1 MGLSKVVLLRLPK
14 KYLSGS
20 IAMVPSMT
28 TAKVSRPS
36 VPIMHTA
43 KGLGDGASMVSNT
56 KWKLTY

>member
-1 MGLSKVVLLRLPK
+1 MGLSKVVLLHLPK

-20 IAMVPSMT
+20 TAIVPSMT

-36 VPIMHTA
+36 IPTMYAA
-43 KGLGDGASMVSNT
+43 KRLGDGASMVHNV